1 GQRYSHVLDPKT
13 GRPVEN
19 PPASVSV
26 AHARCMSADAIA
38 TAMMVLGAERGME
51 IAERLDVDVLFQDV
65 NTEGQLVTK
74 SRGIFRTQETKAE

>member
-1 GQRYSHVLDPKT
+1 
-13 GRPVEN
+13 
-19 PPASVSV
+19 
-26 AHARCMSADAIA
+26 MSADAIA